1 MNMSQVDLKKT
12 LDIVEAINEYIAR
25 KEKELPYNIN
35 VIDELHANENAHS
48 RILCKLLQYKD
59 SSNKYRILED
69 LIQYI
74 SQLEGKE
81 KFANIKIASPKIDQ
95 EQERIDLWVRDNV
108 TGYAIIFENKV
119 KGAGD
124 QPNQLA
130 RYIDKT
136 LKQGFKKD
144 KIFVIYLPHDEHEPE
159 EYSWILDGK
168 NYKKDFYTRYVN
180 LSFRTYVLPW
190 LKENIL
196 PHCVI
201 KEELLISAIKQYIDH
216 LEGMFWLRPSQKK
229 MIMNNEL
236 LEILKIKD
244 LTIEEQIEYV
254 DGLNRDMSNLQKILT
269 DFQEEKMREFSVA
282 RISPFIPQLKKLAEK
297 LKSKGLLCYINKK
310 YIEDFTDSDITKID
324 WSVQYTKITFR
335 REEWNTFEIG
345 FNFEGKNL
353 TKLISGVRHIDS
365 LDSKPDVHKKL
376 VEIFTDYKHSAW
388 WPAYQFIP
396 EYNNWL
402 TLEMQEHIK
411 NGELIKWMEDKVNYY
426 FSKIENLNL

>member
-59 SSNKYRILED
+59 SAEKYRILED

-81 KFANIKIASPKIDQ
+81 EFANIKIASPSITQ
-95 EQERIDLWVRDNV
+95 EQERIDLRVLEP
-108 TGYAIIFENKV
+108 GKYAIIFENKV

-168 NYKKDFYTRYVN
+168 NYKKDFHTRYVN

-196 PHCVI
+196 PNCI
-201 KEELLISAIKQYIDH
+201 IREELLISAVRQYIDH
-216 LEGMFWLRPSQKK
+216 LEGLFLMRPSQKK
-229 MIMNNEL
+229 IIMNNEL
-236 LEILKIKD
+236 LKLIELDASEGFAKQYNKFKEVFNQLSKATEILRKYQQKEVDDVMQMFISNTKDIFGSDDWGINDQISNGRGWFQIFNKNWKTKSCVHLEWLFSIDDLFSSTKYKMVLHLEGGWNDKEKFTDELKKCSLIKREGK
-244 LTIEEQIEYV
+244 TTFY
-254 DGLNRDMSNLQKILT
+254 R
-269 DFQEEKMREFSVA
+269 REFESDL
-282 RISPFIPQLKKLAEK
+282 PLGQMTDEQLKKFLFGVY
-297 LKSKGLLCYINKK
+297 KSNDIQEIINA
-310 YIEDFTDSDITKID
+310 IDIA
-324 WSVQYTKITFR
+324 
-335 REEWNTFEIG
+335 N
-345 FNFEGKNL
+345 
-353 TKLISGVRHIDS
+353 
-365 LDSKPDVHKKL
+365 
-376 VEIFTDYKHSAW
+376 
-388 WPAYQFIP
+388 
-396 EYNNWL
+396 
-402 TLEMQEHIK
+402 QE
-411 NGELIKWMEDKVNYY
+411 L
-426 FSKIENLNL
+426 

>member
-1 MNMSQVDLKKT
+1 MSQVNIEKT
-12 LDIVEAINEYIAR
+12 LEIVRDINDYIAR
-25 KEKELPYNIN
+25 KEKDLPYNIN

-59 SSNKYRILED
+59 SFGKYRILED

-81 KFANIKIASPKIDQ
+81 EFANIKISSPEIDQ

-168 NYKKDFYTRYVN
+168 NYKKDFHTRYVN
-180 LSFRTYVLPW
+180 LSFKLHILPW
-190 LKENIL
+190 LKEEIL
-196 PHCVI
+196 PNCII

-216 LEGMFWLRPSQKK
+216 LEGLFWMRPSQKK

-236 LEILKIKD
+236 LKQIGLRTDLGFAEQYNDFIKILNQLSEATEMLRSYRQSELDDLMKKFVNFTKDILGVNDWSINDQISTGKGWFQIYNKNWKTKSSVHLEWQFSIDSIFSKARYKMVLHLEGGWNKKNFANHLLEQCSILKQTNSTTFYTHYFESNIPIGQMTDEQLNNFLYGVYKSNDIQEIIK
-244 LTIEEQIEYV
+244 TINTV
-254 DGLNRDMSNLQKILT
+254 N
-269 DFQEEKMREFSVA
+269 EKM
-282 RISPFIPQLKKLAEK
+282 
-297 LKSKGLLCYINKK
+297 
-310 YIEDFTDSDITKID
+310 
-324 WSVQYTKITFR
+324 
-335 REEWNTFEIG
+335 
-345 FNFEGKNL
+345 
-353 TKLISGVRHIDS
+353 
-365 LDSKPDVHKKL
+365 
-376 VEIFTDYKHSAW
+376 
-388 WPAYQFIP
+388 
-396 EYNNWL
+396 
-402 TLEMQEHIK
+402 
-411 NGELIKWMEDKVNYY
+411 
-426 FSKIENLNL
+426 